1 MFNNEEYNNQINLFV
16 EEFKTNQGLKRND
29 FLDISNIL
37 LSGGFN
43 IKEFFQQNN
52 YSQNIYG
59 EILKENIEIDL
70 SKINKNKTI
79 LHSPNHFAALY
90 KKDDK
95 FYLMDSLSGYV
106 NWKFKNGEVYEVNV
120 PQQNVYTNDCAIYTM
135 VNLNN
140 AEDIIQSKKS
150 SKYFTNTNNGLVN
163 ATINIVKQAAK
174 LPFKILY
181 HTINAPFSIVKEC
194 FIEDGKKISDIKN
207 LYPKSKI
214 LLKNYDQDKNL
225 DLECGNTELSNSF
238 AHRYKKQNKEE
249 KFPLLYK

>member
-16 EEFKTNQGLKRND
+16 EEFKTNQGLRRND
-29 FLDISNIL
+29 FLDISDIL

-43 IKEFFQQNN
+43 IEEFFQQNN
-52 YSQNIYG
+52 YTQNIYG

-70 SKINKNKTI
+70 SKINKNKII

-95 FYLMDSLSGYV
+95 FYLMDSLSGCV

-150 SKYFTNTNNGLVN
+150 SKYFINTNNRLVN
-163 ATINIVKQAAK
+163 ATINIVKQAVK

-181 HTINAPFSIVKEC
+181 HTINAPFSIAKKY
-194 FIEDGKKISDIKN
+194 FIEDDKKISDIKN
-207 LYPKSKI
+207 LYPRSTI
-214 LLKNYDQDKNL
+214 FSKNYKQNENFNL
-225 DLECGNTELSNSF
+225 EFENSDSSNSF
-238 AHRYKKQNKEE
+238 IHRYIKRNRINN
-249 KFPLLYK
+249 FGRTY